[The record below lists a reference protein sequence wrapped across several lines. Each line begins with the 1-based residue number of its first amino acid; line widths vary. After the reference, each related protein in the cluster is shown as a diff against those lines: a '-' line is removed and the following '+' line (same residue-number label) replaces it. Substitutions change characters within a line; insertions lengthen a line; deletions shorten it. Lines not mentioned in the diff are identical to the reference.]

1 MKTKYLLILLFCN
14 VYSFSQTE
22 GDYKEDEVVHINVS
36 QTQDILHGYP
46 DYSDINERAIEWY
59 NKATNILYTDTD
71 LAIKYYLSAIKID
84 HKFVQAYD
92 NIGKIYRML
101 KEYDLSIKYY
111 KKSIDIF
118 PNGDV
123 AHGNL
128 ALVYKLQ
135 NKFEDAINEYKKVI
149 EIQPNSPEG
158 YYGIAGIYLH
168 QQVNELE
175 LALINA
181 KKALDIY
188 KMNPPNYIGDS
199 YAQVGLIYYYLG
211 NNAKAKAYI
220 QIAKEKYNENNFEQ
234 VFKDTFPSSML
245 KKLSIE

>member
-14 VYSFSQTE
+14 LYSFSQTE
-22 GDYKEDEVVHINVS
+22 GDYKEDEIVHINVS
-36 QTQDILHGYP
+36 QTQDKLHGYP
-46 DYSDINERAIEWY
+46 NYSDINEKAIEWY
-59 NKATNILYTDTD
+59 NKATNIIYTDTD
-71 LAIKYYLSAIKID
+71 LAVKYYLSAIKID
-84 HKFVQAYD
+84 LKFVQAYD

-101 KEYDLSIKYY
+101 EEYDLSIKYY
-111 KKSIDIF
+111 KKSIEIF

-135 NKFEDAINEYKKVI
+135 DKFEDAINEYKKVI

-158 YYGIAGIYLH
+158 YYGIAGIYLY
-168 QQVNELE
+168 QEVNELE

-188 KMNPPNYIGDS
+188 INNPPNYIGDS

-211 NNAKAKAYI
+211 NNAKAKTYI
-220 QIAKEKYNENNFEQ
+220 QIAKEKYIENNFEQ

-245 KKLSIE
+245 IELSIE

>member
-14 VYSFSQTE
+14 VYSFSQTK

-101 KEYDLSIKYY
+101 EEYDLSIKYY

-149 EIQPNSPEG
+149 EIQPNNPEG
-158 YYGIAGIYLH
+158 YYGIAGILAFK
-168 QQVNELE
+168 VDELE

-181 KKALDIY
+181 KKALYLY
-188 KMNPPNYIGDS
+188 KFNPPNYIGDS

-211 NNAKAKAYI
+211 DNARAGFNI
-220 QIAKEKYNENNFEQ
+220 RMAKEKYIENNLEQ
-234 VFKDTFPSSML
+234 VFKETFPSSML
-245 KKLSIE
+245 IELSIE